1 MVGSRLELWYNS
13 DKTTRRAGTSRS
25 SATAAR
31 AGAGAAKVAGL
42 IVIGHEGAPVSRDDN
57 LYAERR
63 VRRERGRPRVSRV
76 ACVQFRAKR
85 RESLDDLVARVG
97 EVVARS
103 AAGLGA
109 DMVVFPAYTGLAY
122 LAAAFPGTNLFLGP
136 GFGAAVAKV
145 FSSSQGSDA
154 QTDFLRLFSRLAA
167 RYHVY
172 IAPGTIPVPAPGGV
186 RNEAHLISPDGDV
199 IGTQAQTHLSRD
211 ERASGFVRWAEGLE
225 VFPTSLGMVGFAVC
239 EDAWYPEVMR
249 ILALQGAQIVLA
261 PTAVPAPYSE
271 WYQARGMWQNVQQ
284 NQVFGV
290 EACLVGLVGGVEF
303 EGRSTIYATCE
314 MTEGDTG
321 VLARAART
329 TAEDIVVA
337 DLSFPSIR
345 GTIERFPIFRH
356 LNHQLY
362 STWFPQVYLKHTTA
376 GGAAAAVSV
385 TPSGGAPGGTPG
397 APPTPAS
404 APAST
409 FGSPSAHPASAA
421 RASTLPARAR
431 PAPAPP
437 RAGER
442 AAVPES
448 APRRVAGLRI
458 ASILRGLALKA
469 LLRWASRPA
478 VVQGYLAK
486 KRIAPSDTCAS
497 LISGPG
503 RGPGETGGPGAATG
517 SAYES
522 RLPMDGRPSKVR
534 VAAVQMRLDLIK
546 DARSYAEK
554 IYGLTKSAVDQG
566 AQLVVFPEDSGT
578 PLVGLLPG
586 IDKLAAKGI
595 DAAVADMAGGDVEV
609 SEVFR
614 VISPAVKRIY
624 ETTFS
629 TLARAF
635 RVYIITGS
643 AFLEDDDGKMRVI
656 GYFYGPDGELIARQR
671 KLHLVPMEAAWG
683 FEPGSDLE
691 VVDTPL
697 GRIAFPI
704 CMDATYFETFRIAR
718 LRGADIVVIPSAN
731 NEEYLFWRTMR
742 GIWPR
747 VQESQVLGVSAAAVG
762 SLLGIP
768 FTGRSGLLAP
778 LEMTPSGDGW
788 LARAAS
794 FDQEEVV
801 VGDLDLDALHRFRDE
816 NPLDF
821 NVRLYTRYLPA
832 LYSRGIAR

>member
-1 MVGSRLELWYNS
+1 MTIETIERGAVKFPPIRCES
-13 DKTTRRAGTSRS
+13 
-25 SATAAR
+25 
-31 AGAGAAKVAGL
+31 AGAEAE
-42 IVIGHEGAPVSRDDN
+42 EGW
-57 LYAERR
+57 
-63 VRRERGRPRVSRV
+63 ERGRPRVSRV
-76 ACVQFRAKR
+76 ACVQFMARR
-85 RESLDDLVARVG
+85 RESLDDFVARVDD
-97 EVVARS
+97 VVARS
-103 AAGLGA
+103 AVDLGA

-122 LAAAFPGTNLFLGP
+122 LAAAFPGANLFLGP
-136 GFGAAVAKV
+136 GFGAAVSKV
-145 FSSSQGSDA
+145 FASSRASDA
-154 QTDFLRLFSRLAA
+154 HADFLRLFSRLAA
-167 RYHVY
+167 RHRVY
-172 IAPGTIPVPAPGGV
+172 IAPGTIPVPGPGGV
-186 RNEAHLISPDGDV
+186 RNEAHLISPDGDL
-199 IGTQAQTHLSRD
+199 IGRQAQTHLSRD
-211 ERASGFVRWAEGLE
+211 ERASGFVRCVDGLE
-225 VFPTSLGMVGFAVC
+225 VFQTSLGMVGFAVC
-239 EDAWYPEVMR
+239 EDAWYPEVVR

-261 PTAVPAPYSE
+261 PTAVPVPYSE
-271 WYQARGMWQNVQQ
+271 WHQVRGMWQNVQQ

-290 EACLVGLVGGVEF
+290 EACLVGLAGGVEF

-329 TAEDIVVA
+329 TAEEIVVA

-345 GTIERFPIFRH
+345 GTIERFPIFKH
-356 LNHQLY
+356 LNPRLY
-362 STWFPQVYLKHTTA
+362 STWFPQLYREHTM
-376 GGAAAAVSV
+376 GGVAAAA
-385 TPSGGAPGGTPG
+385 TGPAMAGLASGMPHAAGSCVNAPG
-397 APPTPAS
+397 APHGTQAAPAS
-404 APAST
+404 AIPPASRVA
-409 FGSPSAHPASAA
+409 SASSASAPPSAHPEAA
-421 RASTLPARAR
+421 GRASTLPTSIRTAPTPARADDR
-431 PAPAPP
+431 T
-437 RAGER
+437 
-442 AAVPES
+442 AARES
-448 APRRVAGLRI
+448 APRPPAGQRI
-458 ASILRGLALKA
+458 ASMFRGLALKA
-469 LLRWASRPA
+469 LLLWASRPA
-478 VVQGYLAK
+478 MIRGYLAR
-486 KRIAPSDTCAS
+486 KRIVPSDACAG
-497 LISGPG
+497 LLPGPS
-503 RGPGETGGPGAATG
+503 RGPREADDPRAVAGSPYAAHEG
-517 SAYES
+517 Q
-522 RLPMDGRPSKVR
+522 LPADVSRPSRRPSRVR
-534 VAAVQMRLDLIK
+534 VAAVQMRLDIIK
-546 DARSYAEK
+546 DARSYAER
-554 IYGLTKSAVDQG
+554 IYGLTKSAVDKG

-595 DAAVADMAGGDVEV
+595 DAAVADVAGEDVKV
-609 SEVFR
+609 CEVFR

-683 FEPGSDLE
+683 FEPGSELE

-731 NEEYLFWRTMR
+731 SEEYLFWRTMR

-762 SLLGIP
+762 NLLGIP

-788 LARAAS
+788 LSRAAS

-801 VGDLDLDALHRFRDE
+801 VADLDLDALRRFRDE

-821 NVRLYTRYLPA
+821 NVRLYERYLPA
-832 LYSRGIAR
+832 LYGSRTER

>member
-1 MVGSRLELWYNS
+1 M
-13 DKTTRRAGTSRS
+13 
-25 SATAAR
+25 
-31 AGAGAAKVAGL
+31 
-42 IVIGHEGAPVSRDDN
+42 
-57 LYAERR
+57 
-63 VRRERGRPRVSRV
+63 SRV
-76 ACVQFRAKR
+76 ACVQFAARR
-85 RESLDDLVARVG
+85 RESLDDFEARVG
-97 EVVARS
+97 ELVAR

-122 LAAAFPGTNLFLGP
+122 LAAAHPGADLFLGP

-145 FSSSQGSDA
+145 FASPQDGSP
-154 QTDFLRLFSRLAA
+154 QTDFLRVFSSLAA
-167 RYHVY
+167 QHHMY
-172 IAPGTIPVPAPGGV
+172 IAPGTIPVPTAGGV
-186 RNEAHLISPDGDV
+186 RNVAHLLSPEGDV

-211 ERASGFVRWAEGLE
+211 ERASGFVRSDDLK
-225 VFPTSLGMVGFAVC
+225 VFRTSLGTVGFAIC

-249 ILALQGAQIVLA
+249 ILALRGAQIVLA
-261 PTAVPAPYSE
+261 PIAVPAPYSE
-271 WYQARGMWQNVQQ
+271 WHQVRGMWQNVQQ

-290 EACLVGLVGGVEF
+290 EACLVGLAGGVEF

-321 VLARAART
+321 VLARVART
-329 TAEDIVVA
+329 TVEDVIVA

-345 GTIERFPIFRH
+345 STIERFPVFRH
-356 LNHQLY
+356 LNPGLY
-362 STWFPQVYLKHTTA
+362 STWFPLLYRDYAAAHTPTA
-376 GGAAAAVSV
+376 GAGAGAGR
-385 TPSGGAPGGTPG
+385 PSTSE
-397 APPTPAS
+397 S
-404 APAST
+404 A
-409 FGSPSAHPASAA
+409 G
-421 RASTLPARAR
+421 
-431 PAPAPP
+431 
-437 RAGER
+437 R
-442 AAVPES
+442 AASPAASGRSPDHSCGDAQKPVQK
-448 APRRVAGLRI
+448 APQRI
-458 ASILRGLALKA
+458 ANLLRGLAFKA

-478 VVQGYLAK
+478 VVRRHLAR
-486 KRIAPSDTCAS
+486 KRIMPSNACAS
-497 LISGPG
+497 LSSGPG
-503 RGPGETGGPGAATG
+503 AGPAPGPGSGVGPGG
-517 SAYES
+517 SPGPVSGARTS
-522 RLPMDGRPSKVR
+522 RVR

-546 DARSYAEK
+546 DARTYAEK
-554 IYGLTKSAVDQG
+554 IYTLTKAAVDQG

-578 PLVGLLPG
+578 PLVGLVPG
-586 IDKLAAKGI
+586 IEKLAAKGI
-595 DAAVADMAGGDVEV
+595 DAAVADMAGTDVKV
-609 SEVFR
+609 AEVFR

-643 AFLEDDDGKMRVI
+643 AFLEDDDGRMRAV
-656 GYFYGPDGELIARQR
+656 GYFYGPDGEVIAKQR

-691 VVDTPL
+691 VPDTPL
-697 GRIAFPI
+697 GRVAFPI

-762 SLLGIP
+762 NLLGIS

-788 LARAAS
+788 LVRAAS

-801 VGDLDLDALHRFRDE
+801 VGNLDLDALYRFRDE

-821 NVRLYTRYLPA
+821 NVELYQKYLPG
-832 LYSRGIAR
+832 LYNRSTR

>member
-1 MVGSRLELWYNS
+1 M
-13 DKTTRRAGTSRS
+13 
-25 SATAAR
+25 
-31 AGAGAAKVAGL
+31 
-42 IVIGHEGAPVSRDDN
+42 
-57 LYAERR
+57 
-63 VRRERGRPRVSRV
+63 SRV
-76 ACVQFRAKR
+76 ACVQFAARR
-85 RESLDDLVARVG
+85 RESLDDFGARVG
-97 EVVARS
+97 ELVAR

-122 LAAAFPGTNLFLGP
+122 LAAAHPGANLFLGP

-145 FSSSQGSDA
+145 FASSQDGSP
-154 QTDFLRLFSRLAA
+154 QTDFLRLFSSLAA
-167 RYHVY
+167 QHHIY
-172 IAPGTIPVPAPGGV
+172 IAPGTIPVPTAGGV
-186 RNEAHLISPDGDV
+186 RNVAHLLSPEGDV

-211 ERASGFVRWAEGLE
+211 ERASGFVRSDDLE
-225 VFPTSLGMVGFAVC
+225 VFRTSLGTVGFAIC

-249 ILALQGAQIVLA
+249 ILALRGAQIVLA
-261 PTAVPAPYSE
+261 PVAVPAPYSE
-271 WYQARGMWQNVQQ
+271 WHQVSGMWQNVQQ

-290 EACLVGLVGGVEF
+290 EACLVGLAGGVEF

-321 VLARAART
+321 VLARVART
-329 TAEDIVVA
+329 TIEDVIVA

-345 GTIERFPIFRH
+345 STIERFPVFRH
-356 LNHQLY
+356 LNPGLY
-362 STWFPQVYLKHTTA
+362 STWFPHLYRDYAAAHTPTA
-376 GGAAAAVSV
+376 GAGAGR
-385 TPSGGAPGGTPG
+385 PSTGQ
-397 APPTPAS
+397 S
-404 APAST
+404 A
-409 FGSPSAHPASAA
+409 G
-421 RASTLPARAR
+421 
-431 PAPAPP
+431 
-437 RAGER
+437 R
-442 AAVPES
+442 AASPAASDRGPDHSCGDVQKPVQK
-448 APRRVAGLRI
+448 APRRMANL
-458 ASILRGLALKA
+458 LRGLAFKA

-478 VVQGYLAK
+478 VVRRHLAR
-486 KRIAPSDTCAS
+486 KRITPSSACAS
-497 LISGPG
+497 FSSGPG
-503 RGPGETGGPGAATG
+503 AGPAPGPGSGVRPGGSPGP
-517 SAYES
+517 AYGARTS
-522 RLPMDGRPSKVR
+522 RVR

-546 DARSYAEK
+546 DARTYAEK
-554 IYGLTKSAVDQG
+554 IYTLTKAAVDQG

-578 PLVGLLPG
+578 PLVGLVPG
-586 IDKLAAKGI
+586 IEKLAAKGI
-595 DAAVADMAGGDVEV
+595 DAAVADMAGADVKV
-609 SEVFR
+609 AEVFR

-643 AFLEDDDGKMRVI
+643 AFLEDDDGRMRAI
-656 GYFYGPDGELIARQR
+656 GYFYGPDGEVIAKQR
-671 KLHLVPMEAAWG
+671 KLHLVPVEAAWG

-691 VVDTPL
+691 VLDTPL

-762 SLLGIP
+762 NLLGIP

-788 LARAAS
+788 LVRAAS

-801 VGDLDLDALHRFRDE
+801 VGDLDLDALYRFRDE

-821 NVRLYTRYLPA
+821 NVELYEKYLPG
-832 LYSRGIAR
+832 LYNRSTR